1 MAKKGEMANAEPVVA
16 LPVISPLAPLAFRE
30 AKTMPECP
38 HEYVVRT
45 PENEAAYVAIF
56 NLIVEQGVHE
66 RWGRRKYQYWY
77 PGDGWKYWCMTSDIR
92 QSLVLNR
99 ARADTTIAGAEEESE
114 DMNETPV
121 SLRCMGGRPRR
132 RSSSLRRPTAQRC
145 TPSGGP
151 YQEQAASTAMI
162 TQK

>member
-1 MAKKGEMANAEPVVA
+1 MTKGYEWFAPPKA
-16 LPVISPLAPLAFRE
+16 VISPLAPLAFRE
-30 AKTMPECP
+30 AQTMPECP

-92 QSLVLNR
+92 QSRVLNR
-99 ARADTTIAGAEEESE
+99 ARADTPIAGAEEESE
-114 DMNETPV
+114 DTNERT
-121 SLRCMGGRPRR
+121 
-132 RSSSLRRPTAQRC
+132 
-145 TPSGGP
+145 
-151 YQEQAASTAMI
+151 
-162 TQK
+162 